1 MSTITIVLVTLL
13 FSAFFSGIEIAF
25 VSSNRLKLELDKSS
39 DSFIS
44 KTIAIFSRYESN
56 FIATMLIGN
65 NIALVIFSISMTQL
79 LDPFLKQVIS
89 SSFLLLFTQTIIST
103 IVILITA
110 EFIPKVIFR
119 INPNYMLKIFSFPLI
134 FFYFLLYPIVF
145 VMIAISGFV
154 LKYFF
159 RLEHKEVSQLF
170 SKIDLDEYLE
180 SLTHHTNSNSGNNIE
195 VEMLQNALELSNI
208 KVRECMVPRTDMAAI
223 NIKSSV
229 EQLLKLFIET
239 KYTKIPVFKDN
250 IDNIIGYVHSSDLF
264 KKPMTI
270 KSIML
275 PIPIVSE
282 SLTANEMLNTFI
294 KKNKSIALVVD
305 EFGGTSGL
313 VTVED
318 VAEEIVGEIEDEHDI
333 ADIIDE
339 KLSDTEYLFS
349 SRMEV
354 DQINDKYNLELP
366 ESEEYETIA
375 GLFLSLHEDIP
386 EKGESIEYE
395 NKLLVIDSG
404 DKKSIKLIRIMLK

>member
-1 MSTITIVLVTLL
+1 MSLTIVVITLI

-25 VSSNRLKLELDKSS
+25 VSSNKLKLELDKNS

-44 KTIAIFSRYESN
+44 KTIAIFSKDESN

-65 NIALVIFSISMTQL
+65 NIALVIFSISMTEL
-79 LDPFLKQVIS
+79 LHPFLQNIS

-103 IVILITA
+103 IIILITA
-110 EFIPKVIFR
+110 EFIPKAIFR
-119 INPNYMLKIFSFPLI
+119 INPNYMLKIFSLPLI

-145 VMIAISGFV
+145 VMLAISGFV
-154 LKYFF
+154 LKYIF
-159 RLEHKEVSQLF
+159 RLEINEVNQLF

-180 SLTHHTNSNSGNNIE
+180 SLTQYTNSNSGNNIE

-250 IDNIIGYVHSSDLF
+250 IDNIIGYVHSADLF
-264 KKPMTI
+264 KKPITI
-270 KSIML
+270 KSVML

-318 VAEEIVGEIEDEHDI
+318 VTEEIVGEIEDEHDI

-339 KLSDTEYLFS
+339 KISDTEYLFS

-354 DQINDKYNLELP
+354 DQINNKYNLELP

-386 EKGESIEYE
+386 IKGESIKYE
-395 NKLLVIDSG
+395 NKLLLIDSV
-404 DKKSIKLIRIMLK
+404 DEKSIKLIRIMVK